1 MRFRAEHLFTR
12 SLPADRPRAPVPNVP
27 RARSVFL
34 VDATCRASPL
44 RDCAHTLPPA
54 RALPARAPRFLWAGS
69 SGPVSKVG
77 RAEPSGSEGCRKVD
91 PHFVALGRAFLAM
104 RAPAGRCRCEAR
116 ARQVGEPRHSAGSL
130 LGRSTV
136 ICSQKWLKSLLP
148 SDRADR

>member
-12 SLPADRPRAPVPNVP
+12 SLPADRPRARAERPAGSLGFPGGRHLQGESSP
-27 RARSVFL
+27 R
-34 VDATCRASPL
+34 L
-44 RDCAHTLPPA
+44 RPHPSPA

-69 SGPVSKVG
+69 SEPASKVG